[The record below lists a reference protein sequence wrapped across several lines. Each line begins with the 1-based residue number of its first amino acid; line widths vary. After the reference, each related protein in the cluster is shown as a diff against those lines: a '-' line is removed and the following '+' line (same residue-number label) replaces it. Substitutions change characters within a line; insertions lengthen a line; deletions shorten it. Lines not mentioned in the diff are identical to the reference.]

1 MRQPLLVIPR
11 NSIILKLSSR
21 FMLMLTNLNSPLTL
35 VATFLISSVI
45 STSSRVKSRTFG
57 DFSNPWNIVLAFSL
71 LKLIIS
77 GSEFL
82 DMKFWMVWG
91 VISLPGKIFKP
102 SSKFFRITT
111 AEFSLTLS
119 WTNQTFISIFRR
131 AFIKMLKLSNKVW
144 FVPQKLEDLHW
155 LCDSEGEEQVVV
167 SKFGEDFS
175 FRTVEIFEKSDHHH
189 IGLRNTKYFHCPG
202 RQTQDQRQQHKMM
215 RNI

>member
-1 MRQPLLVIPR
+1 
-11 NSIILKLSSR
+11 
-21 FMLMLTNLNSPLTL
+21 MLMLTNLNSPLTL

-77 GSEFL
+77 GEEFL

-144 FVPQKLEDLHW
+144 FVPQEMEDLHW
-155 LCDSEGEEQVVV
+155 LCYSEGEEQVGV

-175 FRTVEIFEKSDHHH
+175 FRTVKIFEKSDYNNT
-189 IGLRNTKYFHCPG
+189 GLRNTKYFYYPS
-202 RQTQDQRQQHKMM
+202 RTRDKKWR
-215 RNI
+215 

>member
-1 MRQPLLVIPR
+1 MCFSVPCTPPLLVIPR
-11 NSIILKLSSR
+11 NSRILKLSSR

-71 LKLIIS
+71 LNLIIN

-111 AEFSLTLS
+111 AEFSSTLS

-131 AFIKMLKLSNKVW
+131 AFIKN
-144 FVPQKLEDLHW
+144 
-155 LCDSEGEEQVVV
+155 
-167 SKFGEDFS
+167 
-175 FRTVEIFEKSDHHH
+175 VEAYSPAIK
-189 IGLRNTKYFHCPG
+189 
-202 RQTQDQRQQHKMM
+202 
-215 RNI
+215 

>member
-1 MRQPLLVIPR
+1 MVIPR
-11 NSIILKLSSR
+11 NSSNLKLSSR

-82 DMKFWMVWG
+82 DMKFWMVSG

-155 LCDSEGEEQVVV
+155 LCYSEGEEQVVV

-175 FRTVEIFEKSDHHH
+175 FRTVKMFEKSDYNNT
-189 IGLRNTKYFHCPG
+189 GLRNTKYLYCPS
-202 RQTQDQRQQHKMM
+202 RTRDKNR
-215 RNI
+215 R